1 MNKLL
6 SMGLVLWCSLILV
19 SGVHAK
25 QDEDWQFWNSSSLE
39 GNVHPRWKLK
49 FEEQFRFSDNITD
62 FCYHLTGVSV
72 TWKTTE
78 WFQVALA
85 YAQIYEQKADDW
97 RGENRPRVDGTVR
110 RKWGGLQLS
119 DRNRAERRIREK
131 ADDLWRY
138 RNNLTLSPVGKWLS
152 VDIQPYVSGEI
163 FVDIEQKDFNQYRMT
178 GGLTGRL
185 VERLQANLYYLR
197 QGKERNGDWTV
208 NHILG
213 VAIKVGL

>member
-6 SMGLVLWCSLILV
+6 SMCLVLWCSLILV

-49 FEEQFRFSDNITD
+49 FEEQFRFGDNITD
-62 FCYHLTGVSV
+62 FYYHLTGVSV

-97 RGENRPRVDGTVR
+97 REENRPR
-110 RKWGGLQLS
+110 
-119 DRNRAERRIREK
+119 
-131 ADDLWRY
+131 
-138 RNNLTLSPVGKWLS
+138 P
-152 VDIQPYVSGEI
+152 P
-163 FVDIEQKDFNQYRMT
+163 
-178 GGLTGRL
+178 
-185 VERLQANLYYLR
+185 
-197 QGKERNGDWTV
+197 
-208 NHILG
+208 
-213 VAIKVGL
+213 

>member
-6 SMGLVLWCSLILV
+6 SMCLVLWCSLFLV
-19 SGVHAK
+19 SGVQAK
-25 QDEDWQFWNSSSLE
+25 QNEDWQFWNSSSLE

-49 FEEQFRFSDNITD
+49 FEEQFRFGDNITD
-62 FCYHLTGVSV
+62 FYYHLTGVSV

-97 RGENRPRVDGTVR
+97 REENRPRIDGTVR

-131 ADDLWRY
+131 ADNLWRY
-138 RNNLTLSPVGKWLS
+138 RNNLTLSPVKKWLS

-163 FVDIEQKDFNQYRMT
+163 FVDIEQKDFNQYRLT

-185 VERLQANLYYLR
+185 VERLQAHLYYLR
-197 QGKERNGDWTV
+197 QGNEKAGDWTV
-208 NHILG
+208 NHVLG